1 MLSENKDMLF
11 LLQFVS
17 ANIIYLLQSVLI
29 LFGTKMK
36 VMGRAIVHMDLDTFF
51 VSCERLTDSRLNGI
65 PLIIGGGERGV
76 VASCSYEA
84 RTFGVRSA
92 MPIKMA
98 LRLCPQAK
106 VMKGDME
113 LYSRLSHAVT
123 EVIEEKA
130 PVVEKASIDEFYLDI
145 TGMDKFYGSYTWT
158 NELAQSIT
166 KETGLP
172 ISFALSVNKTV
183 SKIATGEGKPKGNL
197 EIPEDMVRPFLN
209 PLSIKKIPMVGDV
222 TFQLLSRIGV
232 RNIQTLSEMPAE
244 VLQQMI
250 GKNGIELWKKANGID
265 NNPVEPY
272 TERKSISTEHT
283 FSQDTI
289 DLGELKNVLQGMVE
303 KLAFQLRSEEW
314 LTSTVVV
321 KIRYANFDTETKQ
334 CKVQYTS
341 ADHILIKNVTELFN
355 KLFQRRMR
363 LRLIGIRFSGLVRG
377 TYQINMFDDT
387 EEMLSLYQAMDRMKT
402 RYGFDAVMRG
412 GGAILKPNNKAEILK
427 RKK

>member
-1 MLSENKDMLF
+1 ML
-11 LLQFVS
+11 QIVS

-29 LFGTKMK
+29 LSSTKMNI
-36 VMGRAIVHMDLDTFF
+36 MGRAIVHMDLDTFF
-51 VSCERLTDSRLNGI
+51 VSCERLADSRLNGI

-113 LYSRLSHAVT
+113 LYSRLSHTVT

-130 PVVEKASIDEFYLDI
+130 PVMEKASIDEFYLDI
-145 TGMDKFYGSYTWT
+145 SGMDKFYGSYTWT
-158 NELAQSIT
+158 NELAQSVT

-209 PLSIKKIPMVGDV
+209 PLSIRKIPMVGDA

-272 TERKSISTEHT
+272 TERKSISTEDT
-283 FSQDTI
+283 FLQDTI
-289 DLGELKNVLQGMVE
+289 DINMVKGVLQGMVE

-314 LTSTVVV
+314 LTSTVTI

-334 CKVQYTS
+334 CKVPYTS
-341 ADHILIKNVTELFN
+341 ADHILIKCIINLFD
-355 KLFQRRMR
+355 KLYQRRMR

-377 TYQINMFDDT
+377 TYQINMFEDT

-402 RYGFDAVMRG
+402 RYGFDSVMRG
-412 GGAILKPNNKAEILK
+412 GGAILKPNNKNEILK

>member
-1 MLSENKDMLF
+1 M
-11 LLQFVS
+11 LQFVS
-17 ANIIYLLQSVLI
+17 ANIINLLQSVLI
-29 LFGTKMK
+29 LYGTKMK

-113 LYSRLSHAVT
+113 LYSRLSHTVT

-130 PVVEKASIDEFYLDI
+130 PVMEKASIDEFYLDI

-158 NELAQSIT
+158 NELAQTVT

-197 EIPEDMVRPFLN
+197 EISEDMVKPFLN
-209 PLSIKKIPMVGDV
+209 PLSIRKIPMVGDA

-232 RNIQTLSEMPAE
+232 RNIKTLSEMPAE

>member
-1 MLSENKDMLF
+1 
-11 LLQFVS
+11 
-17 ANIIYLLQSVLI
+17 
-29 LFGTKMK
+29 
-36 VMGRAIVHMDLDTFF
+36 MGRAIVHMDLDTFF
-51 VSCERLTDSRLNGI
+51 VSCERLGNSKLQGI
-65 PLIIGGGERGV
+65 PLIIGGGDRGV

-113 LYSRLSHAVT
+113 LYSKLSHEVT
-123 EVIEEKA
+123 EVIQVNA

-145 TGMDKFYGSYTWT
+145 TGMDKFYGSYKWT
-158 NELAQSIT
+158 DELAHSVT

-183 SKIATGEGKPKGNL
+183 SKIATGEGKPLGNL
-197 EIPEDMVRPFLN
+197 EIPENQVRSFLN
-209 PLSIKKIPMVGDV
+209 PLSIQKIPMVGDV
-222 TFQLLSRIGV
+222 TFQLLSRIGI
-232 RNIQTLSEMPAE
+232 RTIQTLSEMPAE
-244 VLQQMI
+244 VLQRMI
-250 GKNGIELWKKANGID
+250 GKNGIDIWKKANGID

-283 FSQDTI
+283 FGQDTI
-289 DLGELKNVLQGMVE
+289 DIQKLKSVLVGMVE

-314 LTSTVVV
+314 LTSTVVI

-334 CKVQYTS
+334 CKVAYTS
-341 ADHILIKNVTELFN
+341 ADHILTKNVTDLFD
-355 KLFQRRMR
+355 KLYQRRMR

-377 TYQINMFDDT
+377 TYQINMFEDT
-387 EEMLSLYQAMDRMKT
+387 EEMLSLYQAMDRMKS
-402 RYGFDAVMRG
+402 RYGFDAVMRCA
-412 GGAILKPNNKAEILK
+412 GATFKPNNKVEILK
-427 RKK
+427 RKP

>member
-1 MLSENKDMLF
+1 MN
-11 LLQFVS
+11 
-17 ANIIYLLQSVLI
+17 
-29 LFGTKMK
+29 
-36 VMGRAIVHMDLDTFF
+36 TFF
-51 VSCERLTDSRLNGI
+51 VSCERLTNSQLEGI
-65 PLIIGGGERGV
+65 PLIIGGGDRGV

-84 RTFGVRSA
+84 RRFGVRSA
-92 MPIKMA
+92 MPIAMA

-113 LYSRLSHAVT
+113 LYSKYSHTIT
-123 EVIEEKA
+123 EIIQEKA

-145 TGMDKFYGSYTWT
+145 TGMDQFYGNYQWT
-158 NELAQSIT
+158 NALAQTIT

-172 ISFALSVNKTV
+172 LTFALSVNKTV
-183 SKIATGEGKPKGNL
+183 SKIGTGEGKQKRNL
-197 EIPEDMVRPFLN
+197 EIPEHMVKAFLN
-209 PLSIKKIPMVGDV
+209 PLSIQKIPMVGDV
-222 TFQLLSRIGV
+222 TFRLLSRIGI
-232 RNIQTLSEMPAE
+232 RTIQTLSEMPAE

-250 GKNGIELWKKANGID
+250 GKNGIEIWKKANGID

-289 DLGELKNVLQGMVE
+289 DLVQLKTILIGMVE
-303 KLAFQLRSEEW
+303 KLAFQLRSEQW

-334 CKVQYTS
+334 CKIAYTS
-341 ADHILIKNVTELFN
+341 ADHILTKNVTELFD

-377 TYQINMFDDT
+377 TYQINLFEDT
-387 EEMLSLYQAMDRMKT
+387 EEMLALYAAMDRMKS
-402 RYGFDAVMRG
+402 RYGFDAVMRCAG
-412 GGAILKPNNKAEILK
+412 ASFKPNTKDAILR
-427 RKK
+427 RKV